1 MLVLET
7 FSFAQEPESFIG
19 VVFAVLD
26 VVVVGSWRDFDLFDK
41 SFTSWEHGWLM
52 FAATVL
58 FSVNR
63 CLESREK
70 EKGERKERKKD
81 RKEEKKKEERRGGE
95 RKREMIE

>member
-1 MLVLET
+1 MSVRVKEVCGCSVGKLLLVLLLCMLDGEL
-7 FSFAQEPESFIG
+7 IG
-19 VVFAVLD
+19 
-26 VVVVGSWRDFDLFDK
+26 GWTCLFDK